1 MRKVYEEEK
10 ISAIADAIRE
20 KTGSAKTYTTT
31 EMPNGINEVYQ
42 KGEEVMLDAM
52 WEAIQGGGKR
62 TNYSSNFFDYTKYT
76 KRTFKPKYDICPT
89 GANTYDWTQ
98 NNMPGADKSLLR
110 IEGQVN
116 MKELEE
122 EQGMKFDF
130 SQCTNFTR
138 AFCQGLF
145 DELNVIDVSNATS
158 LIYTFYGGYLNVAYD
173 DLKIKR
179 IEHLI
184 CSEITTFDTGTFGYA
199 DALYYIGFEGVIGK
213 SINLRHSP
221 LTVES
226 MNKLFACLK
235 DYSTIGGSYTVTLK
249 ADREAMLTDEEKAVA
264 TNKGWTLV
272 WS

>member
-31 EMPNGINEVYQ
+31 EMPNGIKEVYK
-42 KGEEVMLDAM
+42 KGEEAMLDAM

-62 TNYSSNFFDYTKYT
+62 TNYDGSSFFNNTKYT

-89 GANTYDWTQ
+89 GAYDWTQ

-145 DELNVIDVSNATS
+145 DELNVIDVSKATS
-158 LIYTFYGGYLNVAYD
+158 LVYTFYGGYLSGWNE
-173 DLKIKR
+173 DLWLKR

-184 CSEITTFDTGTFGYA
+184 CSETTAFDTNTFGYA
-199 DALYYIGFEGVIGK
+199 SALYYIGFEGVIGK
-213 SINLRHSP
+213 SINLRNSP

-249 ADREAMLTDEEKAVA
+249 ADRETMLTDEEKAVA